1 MLFRYLTE
9 LKNSLGENEFKQF
22 LEVIE
27 RDIKVN
33 NIALNKRTSQ
43 KEFINICENYKMVL
57 GRCQMSNIENCKEL
71 NEKHIH
77 FLKKEGLDPKEFLH
91 IETGYDYY
99 KFYHIRTGKE
109 LTLRR

>member
-22 LEVIE
+22 LGVIE

-57 GRCQMSNIENCKEL
+57 GRC
-71 NEKHIH
+71 
-77 FLKKEGLDPKEFLH
+77 
-91 IETGYDYY
+91 
-99 KFYHIRTGKE
+99 
-109 LTLRR
+109 